1 MQLERS
7 FEKTYFTKTLLHI
20 TTIFAMKILKR
31 QNLKVK
37 KHGVV
42 KLSPNL
48 SNLVKVFEVI
58 TSLAYL
64 QTHTY
69 IHTHTHTHTHTHAY
83 THAYTLPHPKISSD
97 EFTVNKFMTNKIT
110 INLRHSLNIYD
121 QRYLSNIK

>member
-1 MQLERS
+1 MQLEKS
-7 FEKTYFTKTLLHI
+7 PEKTCFTKTLLHI
-20 TTIFAMKILKR
+20 TTTFAMKILKR

-37 KHGVV
+37 KNGVV
-42 KLSPNL
+42 KLSSNL

-58 TSLAYL
+58 TSRAYL

-69 IHTHTHTHTHTHAY
+69 TDTH

>member
-42 KLSPNL
+42 KLSSNL

-58 TSLAYL
+58 TSRAYL
-64 QTHTY
+64 Q
-69 IHTHTHTHTHTHAY
+69 THTHTHTHAH
-83 THAYTLPHPKISSD
+83 THTYTLPHPKISSD